1 MTELTPTER
10 ELEILKVL
18 WELGEASV
26 RTVHEKMCP
35 QGESAFNTIQ
45 TLLRIME
52 DKGLV
57 RHRTK
62 ARKFIYSPKYSRE
75 QVTSRFLHKVF
86 NGAIEELMLSMLKAE
101 NVSPKELQELE
112 QLIAKARREKRSRK
126 HVRNKKE
133 T

>member
-1 MTELTPTER
+1 MAEPAPSGR

-26 RTVHEKMCP
+26 RNVHEKMCP
-35 QGESAFNTIQ
+35 QGELAFNTIQ

-52 DKGLV
+52 DKGFV
-57 RHRTK
+57 KHRTK
-62 ARKFIYSPKYSRE
+62 ARTFIYYPKYTRE

-86 NGAIEELMLSMLKAE
+86 NGALDELVVSMLKVE
-101 NVSPKELQELE
+101 NVSSKELLELE

-126 HVRNKKE
+126 QARIQKG

>member
-1 MTELTPTER
+1 MTERAPSGR

-26 RTVHEKMCP
+26 RNVHEKMCP
-35 QGESAFNTIQ
+35 QGELAFNTIQ

-62 ARKFIYSPKYSRE
+62 GRTFIYSPKYSRE

-86 NGAIEELMLSMLKAE
+86 NGALDEMVLSMLKAE
-101 NVSPKELQELE
+101 NVSPRELQELE
-112 QLIAKARREKRSRK
+112 QLIAKARRDKRSRK
-126 HVRNKKE
+126 QARNKKG